1 MSGAEAEKIADD
13 VENHSSMTDLV
24 ATNPPSPFIVRWVR
38 RLVAEFPAHPRALDM
53 AMGRG
58 RHAIVMAAAGFHVVG
73 IDIQFSGIAEARQ
86 SARAEGLDISGV
98 CADLTNLRLPH
109 ERFHLIVVTR
119 YLDRSAFPAMRDA
132 LVPGGVLLFETFTT
146 RQREHGRGPTSR
158 AHLLDPGEL
167 RLLARG
173 MDLLF
178 DEECVYP
185 DAVARIAARR
195 REERL

>member
-1 MSGAEAEKIADD
+1 
-13 VENHSSMTDLV
+13 MTDL
-24 ATNPPSPFIVRWVR
+24 AAINPPSPFIVRWVR
-38 RLVAEFPAHPRALDM
+38 RLVAEFPAHPRALDV
-53 AMGRG
+53 ATGRG
-58 RHAIVMAAAGFHVVG
+58 RHAIVMAAEGFRVVG
-73 IDIQFSGIAEARQ
+73 IDIQFSGLVAATR
-86 SARAEGLDISGV
+86 SARAQGLDISGV
-98 CADLTNLRLPH
+98 CADLTVLPMPP

-132 LVPGGVLLFETFTT
+132 LVPGGVLLYETFTT

-167 RLLARG
+167 RELARG

-195 REERL
+195 R